1 MILNRFLVVLI
12 VATSSLVSVVFASNK
27 PPDRIDFTKY
37 PVKMNEFG
45 DFKKEG
51 MYSDPKSPP
60 DWLDQSTQK
69 KLLPPGLPLTP
80 PPLPP
85 EQIPPPPPVQ
95 FDNYANFYA
104 NPYGMQRQQR
114 PMMNLRGNMPAAP
127 YVNRVG

>member
-1 MILNRFLVVLI
+1 MNRFLVVLI
-12 VATSSLVSVVFASNK
+12 VASSSLVAAVSISSNK
-27 PPDRIDFTKY
+27 PPDSIDFTKN
-37 PVKMNEFG
+37 PVKMNEFK